1 MFIYVQER
9 NLDPVEEPKRKE
21 REPSSYL
28 LRNPER
34 LVPSQVP
41 YSTVVEGQRYTPVDH
56 RMVHPTGI
64 IMLIDCDPEAPQD
77 VAKGMGFVCVT

>member
-1 MFIYVQER
+1 MQER

-41 YSTVVEGQRYTPVDH
+41 YSSVVVGQRYAPVDH

-64 IMLIDCDPEAPQD
+64 IMLIDCDPDAPQD
-77 VAKGMGFVCVT
+77 VTKGRGGGCVY